1 VQLARTGH
9 PAALWGR
16 DASHVATMARERR
29 NTRYLPDAGFPE
41 LLEITADLGEAVA
54 DADDVLVVVPSHAL
68 RATLTAL
75 AALPLRRLAWAT
87 KGFELDTG
95 LLPFQVAGQLLPAS
109 LPTAVLSGPT
119 FAREVGAGLPS
130 AMTIAS
136 GDQDCA
142 QRLAERIS
150 SETFRAYTSS
160 DVVGVEVGGA
170 TKNVYAIGAGI
181 CDGLGFGAN
190 TRIALIARGLA
201 EMTRLGLALGGR
213 KETFMGLAGMGDLVL
228 SCTDDQSRNRRFG
241 LKLAHGASARDALA
255 AIGQVVEGYNGARA
269 VHRVAERHKVPMP
282 IVDQLNKVLH
292 EGADP
297 RAAVA
302 ALMRRPI
309 SSELG

>member
-1 VQLARTGH
+1 
-9 PAALWGR
+9 
-16 DASHVATMARERR
+16 MARARR
-29 NTRYLPDAGFPE
+29 NERYLPDTPFPE
-41 LLEITADLGEAVA
+41 RLEVTADLAAAVA
-54 DADDVLVVVPSHAL
+54 PADDVLVAVPSYAL
-68 RATLTAL
+68 RETLTAL

-95 LLPFQVAGQLLPAS
+95 LLPYQVAGQLLPAS

-119 FAREVGAGLPS
+119 FAREVGAGLPT

-136 GDQDCA
+136 ADLDYA

-150 SETFRAYTSS
+150 SEAFRAYTST

-201 EMTRLGLALGGR
+201 EMTRLGSALGGR
-213 KETFMGLAGMGDLVL
+213 AETFMGLAGMGDLVL
-228 SCTDDQSRNRRFG
+228 SCTDDQSRNRRLG
-241 LKLAHGASARDALA
+241 LMIAGGKSAREALRE
-255 AIGQVVEGYNGARA
+255 IRQVVEGYNGARA
-269 VHRVAERHKVPMP
+269 VHRVAVQHKVPMP
-282 IVDQLNKVLH
+282 IVEQLNKVLH